1 MNKMK
6 VVTVEY
12 ETKDHVVWKAG
23 VLAYSIKDANDT
35 IVKNVKNYDRP
46 ISTGMTR
53 EVDIISEDIRQDL
66 IKLYTVKPDK
76 VEDITKPDKEDVK
89 DVEDVKGTTEP
100 DIDAPLVCP
109 FCSLQYKTQ
118 KTLLTHIKKKH

>member
-1 MNKMK
+1 M
-6 VVTVEY
+6 EY

-66 IKLYTVKPDK
+66 IKLYTFKPVKVKD
-76 VEDITKPDKEDVK
+76 TTQPDKE

>member
-66 IKLYTVKPDK
+66 IKLYTFKPVKVKD
-76 VEDITKPDKEDVK
+76 TTQPDKE